1 MSLDRYRP
9 EVPPRAMG
17 CQQRKNE
24 RKGAR
29 RCSASASEGREGA
42 VQAAHAADLRRRIR
56 SVQPFPSGQD
66 RCRDGKPTGA
76 AQMPDDDHNP
86 ALALALILTATL
98 FIAGTT
104 LIAKLLASG
113 QIGPALHPLQ
123 ISQGRFVFGFA
134 TILSLAFLLR
144 PRFTRPRWAIH
155 VGRTAAGWAGVTL
168 MFAAVGF
175 IPLADA
181 TAISFLNPVFA
192 MILAIPL
199 LGERVGPVRWAAA
212 GIALTGALILLRPS
226 PANFE
231 PAALLALAAAL
242 TLGLEVTVI
251 KFLAGA
257 RGLGSDPAD
266 QQRLRRSHRVGRV
279 TCGVAGAHAGRVA
292 GTGPSGCADG
302 LCAGLLHQ
310 RAALRRCEF
319 RRAADLCDPRFRRP
333 V

>member
-1 MSLDRYRP
+1 
-9 EVPPRAMG
+9 
-17 CQQRKNE
+17 
-24 RKGAR
+24 
-29 RCSASASEGREGA
+29 
-42 VQAAHAADLRRRIR
+42 
-56 SVQPFPSGQD
+56 
-66 RCRDGKPTGA
+66 
-76 AQMPDDDHNP
+76 MPDDDHNP

-134 TILSLAFLLR
+134 TIVSLAFLLR

-251 KFLAGA
+251 KFLAGREGWVQILLINNGFGA
-257 RGLGSDPAD
+257 VIASGASLAVWQAPTPAEWLALVLLGVLMVCAQVCYTNALRFADASFVAPLTYATLVFAALYDFAIFGVVPDHVTILGSAIILAGGVTLAW
-266 QQRLRRSHRVGRV
+266 REARVRR
-279 TCGVAGAHAGRVA
+279 
-292 GTGPSGCADG
+292 
-302 LCAGLLHQ
+302 
-310 RAALRRCEF
+310 
-319 RRAADLCDPRFRRP
+319 
-333 V
+333 